1 MGFTSS
7 VSSFHS
13 LTESNQK
20 LLQALHSHVALM
32 HSQQSPVELGR
43 FNGYNAVGWVL
54 LAELYFDFFAISDAN
69 KLQYVSYYFDG
80 DALEWFHW
88 MYRNNQLVDWKH
100 FKEQVVLRFQKT
112 TITTSRYFVDPSHA
126 HFDYNRSAPM
136 VTPMTQ
142 VVSFADLN
150 ILPTYYAIESTSK
163 VGNSN
168 AEQVFDEMP
177 LAEDS
182 PFSSANG
189 VVMSMEGYAATTE
202 AHSLDVCSQQTY
214 HEVFVDEQSDAT
226 TFSSEGHSDLED
238 EISEEVCDVQAKFEG
253 SVSAVQK
260 TMVANDQE
268 FVLEDFTP
276 ILGNIQLNVHVST
289 DGRLSKYA
297 SNSINHCSCLF
308 TNFNSFSLPYVTG
321 QRNKFEPSG
330 EKLPLGQ
337 VLHSCCCHKKT
348 LLISPF

>member
-1 MGFTSS
+1 
-7 VSSFHS
+7 
-13 LTESNQK
+13 
-20 LLQALHSHVALM
+20 
-32 HSQQSPVELGR
+32 
-43 FNGYNAVGWVL
+43 
-54 LAELYFDFFAISDAN
+54 
-69 KLQYVSYYFDG
+69 
-80 DALEWFHW
+80 
-88 MYRNNQLVDWKH
+88 
-100 FKEQVVLRFQKT
+100 
-112 TITTSRYFVDPSHA
+112 
-126 HFDYNRSAPM
+126 
-136 VTPMTQ
+136 MTQ
-142 VVSFADLN
+142 VVSYADLN
-150 ILPTYYAIESTSK
+150 ILPTYYAIESASK
-163 VGNSN
+163 VGSSN

-189 VVMSMEGYAATTE
+189 VVMSMEGYAVTTE
-202 AHSLDVCSQQTY
+202 AHRLDVCSQQTN

-238 EISEEVCDVQAKFEG
+238 EILEQVCDVQAKFEG
-253 SVSAVQK
+253 SVSPVQK

-337 VLHSCCCHKKT
+337 ILHTSCCHKKT
-348 LLISPF
+348 CSYLHFQLEPLLDILPFGSVVDTWVDNRQLCDSLSYVAETPHKFSTILERYPYMWN

>member
-1 MGFTSS
+1 
-7 VSSFHS
+7 
-13 LTESNQK
+13 
-20 LLQALHSHVALM
+20 
-32 HSQQSPVELGR
+32 
-43 FNGYNAVGWVL
+43 
-54 LAELYFDFFAISDAN
+54 
-69 KLQYVSYYFDG
+69 
-80 DALEWFHW
+80 
-88 MYRNNQLVDWKH
+88 
-100 FKEQVVLRFQKT
+100 
-112 TITTSRYFVDPSHA
+112 
-126 HFDYNRSAPM
+126 M

-150 ILPTYYAIESTSK
+150 ILPTYYAIKSTSK

-189 VVMSMEGYAATTE
+189 VVMSMEGYATTTE
-202 AHSLDVCSQQTY
+202 AH
-214 HEVFVDEQSDAT
+214 
-226 TFSSEGHSDLED
+226 SSEGHSDLED
-238 EISEEVCDVQAKFEG
+238 EILEEVCNVQAKFEG

-276 ILGNIQLNVHVST
+276 ILGNIHLNVHVST

-308 TNFNSFSLPYVTG
+308 TNFNSFSLPYVIG

-330 EKLPLGQ
+330 QKLPLDQ
-337 VLHSCCCHKKT
+337 VLHTCCCHKKT
-348 LLISPF
+348 CSYLHFELEPLLDILPFGSVVDAWVDTGQLCDSLSYVAETPHKFSTILERYPYVWNRFSQQLFDSMSQTCHYYKVFAENPQGEAIGMHCQFDLMRLTTGNSIIASYFIPSMFKGVTLTLDSSRHSPSLHPGWDWHSKTIAGPKRTLGLAYLTQWKT

>member
-32 HSQQSPVELGR
+32 HSQPSPVELGR

-54 LAELYFDFFAISDAN
+54 LAELYFDSFAISDAH
-69 KLQYVSYYFDG
+69 KLHYVPYYFDG

-100 FKEQVVLRFQKT
+100 FKEQVVLRFQNT

-126 HFDYNRSAPM
+126 HFDYDRSAPM

-142 VVSFADLN
+142 VVSFVDLN

-168 AEQVFDEMP
+168 VEQVFDKMP

-182 PFSSANG
+182 PFSLANG
-189 VVMSMEGYAATTE
+189 
-202 AHSLDVCSQQTY
+202 SLCLWK
-214 HEVFVDEQSDAT
+214 A
-226 TFSSEGHSDLED
+226 
-238 EISEEVCDVQAKFEG
+238 
-253 SVSAVQK
+253 
-260 TMVANDQE
+260 M
-268 FVLEDFTP
+268 P
-276 ILGNIQLNVHVST
+276 
-289 DGRLSKYA
+289 RLSKPT
-297 SNSINHCSCLF
+297 C
-308 TNFNSFSLPYVTG
+308 
-321 QRNKFEPSG
+321 
-330 EKLPLGQ
+330 
-337 VLHSCCCHKKT
+337 
-348 LLISPF
+348 